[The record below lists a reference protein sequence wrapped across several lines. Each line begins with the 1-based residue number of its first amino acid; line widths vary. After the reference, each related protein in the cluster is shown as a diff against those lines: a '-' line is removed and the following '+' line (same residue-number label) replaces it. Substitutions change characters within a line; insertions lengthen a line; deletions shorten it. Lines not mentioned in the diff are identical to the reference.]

1 MYKVILK
8 LDKFFLKYEGGG
20 GGGLKLSPPQE
31 KLPSKSLIRVKRLCS
46 HLRQTHIKLL
56 SDNSTAV
63 CAINNMVVANHCY
76 VIRK

>member
-8 LDKFFLKYEGGG
+8 LDKFFFMKGAE
-20 GGGLKLSPPQE
+20 GGGLKLSPPG
-31 KLPSKSLIRVKRLCS
+31 KTTLKKPSLIRVKRLCS
-46 HLRQTHIKLL
+46 HLRQNHIKLL
-56 SDNSTAV
+56 SDNTTAV